1 MPSHLTIAP
10 CALFAVLYTMQHNV
24 LNILNIGNGTCLVGQ
39 KCVYCLGACLH
50 GFQLQTGCKQQLS
63 VYSLKKSH
71 VHVASNFLKAS
82 GICRKVFL
90 CEAACLTQHV
100 NIQKDE
106 NQVHWACAS
115 WSTRGAACIAMVS
128 LTALASYIAPLFFQS
143 SRPQVPES
151 CQLQH
156 MLYACGPC
164 KATTT
169 GKGPTKNLLQP
180 HAQLVEQWLCF
191 PYTKANSH
199 FANIT
204 LVKKS

>member
-1 MPSHLTIAP
+1 
-10 CALFAVLYTMQHNV
+10 MQHNV

-39 KCVYCLGACLH
+39 KCVYCLGTCLH

-128 LTALASYIAPLFFQS
+128 LTALASFLIFPKLKAPGARILPASAHAVCMWSLQS
-143 SRPQVPES
+143 HHYRQSA
-151 CQLQH
+151 
-156 MLYACGPC
+156 Y
-164 KATTT
+164 
-169 GKGPTKNLLQP
+169 
-180 HAQLVEQWLCF
+180 
-191 PYTKANSH
+191 
-199 FANIT
+199 
-204 LVKKS
+204 